1 MSRNLSF
8 AVGTGLV
15 LLGAIDLYAGLSQQG
30 LGEAAF
36 VSIAQSFMLLFPGYV
51 FFAYSMQRIP
61 RLTSMSRDTLVSVEV
76 TAEEGAVPVAMSD
89 NVVVV
94 FPARGGKSAGGRS
107 GYKAQS
113 K

>member
-8 AVGTGLV
+8 AVGMGLV
-15 LLGAIDLYAGLSQQG
+15 LLGAIDLYAGLSQTG

-36 VSIAQSFMLLFPGYV
+36 VAIAQSFMLLFPGYV
-51 FFAYSMQRIP
+51 FFAYSLQRTP
-61 RLTSMSRDTLVSVEV
+61 RMTSLSRAEAPAQDVPVEV
-76 TAEEGAVPVAMSD
+76 ALPVTTSD

-94 FPARGGKSAGGRS
+94 FPARGGKSAGGRP
-107 GYKAQS
+107 GFKTQS

>member
-8 AVGTGLV
+8 AVGVGLV
-15 LLGAIDLYAGLSQQG
+15 LLGVIDLYAGLSQTG

-36 VSIAQSFMLLFPGYV
+36 VAIAQSFMLLFPGYV
-51 FFAYSMQRIP
+51 FFAYSLQRTP
-61 RLTSMSRDTLVSVEV
+61 RMTSLSRAEAPVEDLPV
-76 TAEEGAVPVAMSD
+76 ETAMPVATAD

-94 FPARGGKSAGGRS
+94 FPARGGKKAGARPGF
-107 GYKAQS
+107 KAQS